1 MSFISKLLKRNEP
14 YPDIQFIKTKE
25 LAITPT
31 KTNELDAGYDLHSL
45 KDFCI
50 TPGSSKLI
58 YTGIQVIFPKGYCGI
73 IHGRSGLAGRH
84 SILTH
89 TGVIDYGYEGEI
101 GVILFNLS
109 KQNYTILKGDRIG
122 QLVISKIFPPPET
135 CAHCEYFQVDCAFS
149 FYHLLPCIFTR

>member
-14 YPDIQFIKTKE
+14 HPEIQFIKTKD

-50 TPGSSKLI
+50 KPGSSEVI
-58 YTGIQVIFPKGYCGI
+58 YTGIQVIFPKGYCGV
-73 IHGRSGLAGRH
+73 IHGRSGLAARH

-89 TGVIDYGYEGEI
+89 TGIIDYGYEGEI
-101 GVILFNLS
+101 GVIL
-109 KQNYTILKGDRIG
+109 
-122 QLVISKIFPPPET
+122 
-135 CAHCEYFQVDCAFS
+135 
-149 FYHLLPCIFTR
+149 